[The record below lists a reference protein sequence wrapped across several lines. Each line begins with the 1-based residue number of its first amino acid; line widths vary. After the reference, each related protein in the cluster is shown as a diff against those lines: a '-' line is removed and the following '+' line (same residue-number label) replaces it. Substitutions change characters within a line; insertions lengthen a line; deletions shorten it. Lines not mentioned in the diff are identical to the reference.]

1 MGSPGIRKSPRIA
14 GMSPQKR
21 WLENSNE
28 DQPKRKRNRDR
39 SVSPVAP
46 ETKVTSPVKTR
57 GKPARVQKGKQAA
70 TKSTNSRVKSPKKRV
85 QPAPSTSG
93 SSDSKASSNE
103 LIPKVSY
110 PTSLG
115 YGEKAKDKAET
126 FGSLAK
132 KKQKRS

>member
-1 MGSPGIRKSPRIA
+1 
-14 GMSPQKR
+14 MS
-21 WLENSNE
+21 E
-28 DQPKRKRNRDR
+28 PKRRRNKDR

-46 ETKVTSPVKTR
+46 ETNVTSPVKTR
-57 GKPARVQKGKQAA
+57 GKAARVQKGKPAP
-70 TKSTNSRVKSPKKRV
+70 TKSQNSRVKSPKKRV
-85 QPAPSTSG
+85 QPPSTSG
-93 SSDSKASSNE
+93 SSDTSNK

-132 KKQKRS
+132 RKQKRS